1 MTATV
6 TPYLVMDLRF
16 TFTGKTG
23 MSTDEKFEAF
33 ADRVLD
39 ALADLESADH
49 GLRDPDITAS
59 LTRREISISMRV
71 EADTID
77 DARRIFA
84 ANVRTA
90 LHVAGSRTA
99 DWPFELED
107 RALPTA
113 QQVDLTGA

>member
-6 TPYLVMDLRF
+6 TPYLVMDLLF
-16 TFTGKTG
+16 TFTGKAGT
-23 MSTDEKFEAF
+23 STDEKFEAF

-39 ALADLESADH
+39 ALADLESADS
-49 GLRDPDITAS
+49 GLTDADITAS

-84 ANVRTA
+84 ANVHTA

-99 DWPFELED
+99 DWPFELEG

-113 QQVDLTGA
+113 QQVDLAGA